1 MELEEVADELY
12 EVAPEDFIAL
22 RTARQ
27 DEAKADGDKALAK
40 AIGSLP
46 KPSLA
51 AWVCNLLV
59 RAHRDEIEALV
70 ELGDLLRDAQ
80 QNLAGD
86 ELRALNTQRGQLL
99 NALTRQASALARERG
114 QRIGP
119 NIGGQVEDTLR
130 AAMAD
135 REAGEALLTGR
146 LSSPMSYSGMGTAS
160 VRPDLRLVPPPK
172 PAPRP
177 ASKPTTAAAKKT
189 ARPERESAAERRERE
204 REEQRRAAEEK
215 HRRELARAQEA
226 AEHAKAA
233 ADEAQS
239 AADEQRRQAQQL
251 ALEHADLQDRAEEL
265 ADQLAE
271 AERHAGEAAAALTR
285 AQRRSSAAEREA
297 ADAADARDRALA
309 AVEHL
314 VEQAPR

>member
-12 EVAPEDFIAL
+12 EVAPEDFIAV
-22 RTARQ
+22 RTTRQ

-99 NALTRQASALARERG
+99 NALTRQAAALARERG
-114 QRIGP
+114 QRIGQS
-119 NIGGQVEDTLR
+119 IAGQVEDTLR

-160 VRPDLRLVPPPK
+160 ARPDLRLVPPPK
-172 PAPRP
+172 PDPRP
-177 ASKPTTAAAKKT
+177 APKATAPAKK
-189 ARPERESAAERRERE
+189 AVRPERESAAERRERE

-226 AEHAKAA
+226 AEHATAA

-251 ALEHADLQDRAEEL
+251 ALEHADLQDRVEEL

-271 AERHAGEAAAALTR
+271 AERHAGEAAAALKR
-285 AQRRSSAAEREA
+285 AQRRSAAAEREA
-297 ADAADARDRALA
+297 AEAADARDRALA

-314 VEQAPR
+314 AEQAPR